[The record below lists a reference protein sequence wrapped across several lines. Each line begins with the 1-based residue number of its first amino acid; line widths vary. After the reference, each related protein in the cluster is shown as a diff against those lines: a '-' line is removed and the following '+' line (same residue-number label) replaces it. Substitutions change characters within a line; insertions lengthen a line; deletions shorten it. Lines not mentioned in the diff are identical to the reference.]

1 MNHDSWRTKLD
12 KIGILLI
19 LDIDLL
25 TGMGWKVSD
34 RLVRFRRA
42 WKLQIEKHQM
52 KSWTCNCNWVSYSPE
67 MWHDACFQMMLR
79 CNDTRINWLIFRKL
93 QQCWHGNHWTY
104 QNWLLEYIDHQT
116 TFLCQPDVKPQALY
130 ISRHTLVEP
139 ARGDRCFP
147 PAWRECWRPGNLAN
161 QVFLVTKM
169 KFWDAKTK
177 ILQRLLFVKNN
188 RTIFREPPV

>member
-93 QQCWHGNHWTY
+93 QRCWHGNHWPIKIDCWNTSIIR
-104 QNWLLEYIDHQT
+104 QRFFVNLMLSPKPFISLDTPWL
-116 TFLCQPDVKPQALY
+116 
-130 ISRHTLVEP
+130 SRHVGIAAFHRHEES
-139 ARGDRCFP
+139 AGGRGTWQIRFS
-147 PAWRECWRPGNLAN
+147 
-161 QVFLVTKM
+161 
-169 KFWDAKTK
+169 
-177 ILQRLLFVKNN
+177 
-188 RTIFREPPV
+188 